1 MFNRDK
7 AMHQDTSAQAIIKF
21 AFEQQGALQALKSLV
36 RAGRIAEIY
45 YSRDHGLTDD
55 FDDIF
60 SFSNT
65 K

>member
-1 MFNRDK
+1 ML
-7 AMHQDTSAQAIIKF
+7 QDTAAQAIIKF
-21 AFEQQGALQALKSLV
+21 AFEQQEPLQALKSLV
-36 RAGRIAEIY
+36 RVGQIAGVY